1 MSKVRLLDK
10 RRAFCNDT
18 LKISAGLHRCSRA
31 AGRLRLA
38 SRGKQQ
44 VLQSYILDVILLCGV
59 FQRGW
64 CKSLKEV
71 CRVRL

>member
-18 LKISAGLHRCSRA
+18 PKISAGLRRCSRA
-31 AGRLRLA
+31 AGSLRLA

-64 CKSLKEV
+64 YKSLKEV